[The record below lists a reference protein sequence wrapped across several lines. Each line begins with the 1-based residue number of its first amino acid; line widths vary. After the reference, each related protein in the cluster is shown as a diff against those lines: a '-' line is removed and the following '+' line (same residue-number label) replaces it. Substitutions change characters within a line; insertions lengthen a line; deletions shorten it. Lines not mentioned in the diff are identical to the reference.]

1 MKLRKVNLIF
11 SFEDVT
17 PPLYLSYVGNIELT
31 GYKKGIHTTV
41 ESLLANLP
49 ELLGALSN
57 SDKNIVALAIFS
69 DQRYVQFW
77 SDGYG
82 NVIGEVI
89 SNLNI
94 GDSIALTPE
103 AEEEIAGIGFS
114 EPVEYLNPNWTYEA
128 NDQKQLIRLFHM
140 MTLVITA
147 VLKEVLH
154 NSVEIQTWEIPVPE
168 DQSRD
173 EFRAATRVYV
183 EESEQ
188 AGE

>member
-1 MKLRKVNLIF
+1 M
-11 SFEDVT
+11 
-17 PPLYLSYVGNIELT
+17 GNIELT
-31 GYKKGIHTTV
+31 GYQKGITTTV

-94 GDSIALTPE
+94 GDSIALTQE
-103 AEEEIAGIGFS
+103 AENEIAGIGFS

-128 NDQKQLIRLFHM
+128 NDQTQLIRLFHM
-140 MTLVITA
+140 MNLVITA
-147 VLKEVLH
+147 VLKEELH
-154 NSVEIQTWEIPVPE
+154 NPVEIQTWGVDVPN

-173 EFRAATRVYV
+173 EFRAATRIYV
-183 EESEQ
+183 EEGRE
-188 AGE
+188 ENV

>member
-1 MKLRKVNLIF
+1 M
-11 SFEDVT
+11 
-17 PPLYLSYVGNIELT
+17 GNIELT
-31 GYKKGIHTTV
+31 GYQNGISTTV

-94 GDSIALTPE
+94 GDSIALAPE
-103 AEEEIAGIGFS
+103 AESKLDI
-114 EPVEYLNPNWTYEA
+114 
-128 NDQKQLIRLFHM
+128 
-140 MTLVITA
+140 
-147 VLKEVLH
+147 
-154 NSVEIQTWEIPVPE
+154 
-168 DQSRD
+168 
-173 EFRAATRVYV
+173 
-183 EESEQ
+183 
-188 AGE
+188 

>member
-1 MKLRKVNLIF
+1 M
-11 SFEDVT
+11 
-17 PPLYLSYVGNIELT
+17 GNIELT
-31 GYKKGIHTTV
+31 GYKKGITATV

-57 SDKNIVALAIFS
+57 SDKNIVTLAIFS

-94 GDSIALTPE
+94 GDSIALTTE

-128 NDQKQLIRLFHM
+128 HNQKQLIRLFHM
-140 MTLVITA
+140 MSLVITA
-147 VLKEVLH
+147 VLKEELH
-154 NSVEIQTWEIPVPE
+154 NSVEIQTWEVAVPK

-183 EESEQ
+183 EESDQ
-188 AGE
+188 ADEKGNY